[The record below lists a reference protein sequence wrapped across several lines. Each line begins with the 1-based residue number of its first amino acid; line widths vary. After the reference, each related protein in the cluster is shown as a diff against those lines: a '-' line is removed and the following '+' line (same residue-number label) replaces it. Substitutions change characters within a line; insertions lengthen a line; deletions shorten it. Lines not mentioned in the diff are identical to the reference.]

1 MQENK
6 ILINNKKLLP
16 IIIAIFLAG
25 MFLRFYQLGSNPL
38 DNHEA
43 AYALQAVDAASNKN
57 NFPVQTDPLLVL
69 GTAAVFFFFEDS
81 TLLARVLPALFG
93 SALILAPLFL
103 QKKYSPTVLLILSI
117 GLAFDPSLVAM
128 SRTADSHIITLA
140 VFSFLLIAMLWDKAI
155 WFGILA
161 GLLLLSGPNIGL
173 LLLILSGVF
182 IWDWFTG
189 RSMINSLRKR
199 FKKMSR
205 KAILLSFFITF
216 LLGGTLF
223 LQHPESISA
232 VFMGL
237 NEFFVGWVSTESKLS
252 ISNIG
257 IVLIA
262 YELFVVVFG
271 LWGIVYYSR
280 QKENNQKNL
289 LYWLIIVLFLVIL
302 FPARTAGDLI
312 WVLVPL
318 WVFAALQI
326 EQTIQVFKK
335 INWITIG
342 LGIFY
347 LVLLCFIILNWVS
360 IVNNQF
366 DQQQVVL
373 RWLLI
378 GGSILLMALV
388 AFMVNYGWGMS
399 FGTNSLLMAVFV
411 FLIASCFLPATWSS
425 AFLGNRPDLEFW
437 RFAPFPGHS
446 VYLKETIDDLSEW
459 NHGDKES
466 LEIVSVGVNDPS
478 LQWLLREY
486 RVKYVSA
493 LAPAASPEI
502 IITPIYENGGWSAS
516 YTGQDF
522 VIRQYP
528 NWSLLFPQEWQQWY
542 LHRNVDVTREL
553 VILWTR
559 TDIFPGSSIP
569 GVED

>member
-43 AYALQAVDAASNKN
+43 AYALQALDAASNKD

-69 GTAAVFFFFEDS
+69 GTATLFFFFGDS
-81 TLLARVLPALFG
+81 VILARVLPALFG

-103 QKKYSPTVLLILSI
+103 QKKYSPTVLILLSI
-117 GLAFDPSLVAM
+117 GLAFDPSLAAM

-155 WFGILA
+155 WFGILT

-189 RSMINSLRKR
+189 RSMIHSLRNR
-199 FKKMSR
+199 FKKMPR
-205 KAILLSFFITF
+205 KTLLVSFFITF

-223 LQHPESISA
+223 LQRPESISA

-237 NEFFVGWVSTESKLS
+237 NELFVGWVSTESKLS
-252 ISNIG
+252 ISHIG

-262 YELFVVVFG
+262 YELFVMVFG
-271 LWGIVYYSR
+271 LWGIVHFSR
-280 QKENNQKNL
+280 QKENDQKNL
-289 LYWLIIVLFLVIL
+289 LHWLIAALFLVVF

-312 WVLVPL
+312 WVIVPL

-326 EQTIQVFKK
+326 ERTSQVFKK

-342 LGIFY
+342 LSVFY
-347 LVLLCFIILNWVS
+347 LILLGFIILNWVS
-360 IVNNQF
+360 IINHQF
-366 DQQQVVL
+366 DQQQIVL

-378 GGSILLMALV
+378 GGSIVLMALV
-388 AFMVNYGWGMS
+388 AFMVNYGWGLS
-399 FGTNSLLMAVFV
+399 FGSNVLLM
-411 FLIASCFLPATWSS
+411 
-425 AFLGNRPDLEFW
+425 
-437 RFAPFPGHS
+437 
-446 VYLKETIDDLSEW
+446 
-459 NHGDKES
+459 
-466 LEIVSVGVNDPS
+466 
-478 LQWLLREY
+478 
-486 RVKYVSA
+486 
-493 LAPAASPEI
+493 
-502 IITPIYENGGWSAS
+502 
-516 YTGQDF
+516 
-522 VIRQYP
+522 
-528 NWSLLFPQEWQQWY
+528 
-542 LHRNVDVTREL
+542 
-553 VILWTR
+553 
-559 TDIFPGSSIP
+559 
-569 GVED
+569 